1 MSFVVFL
8 EMNLMVDSNVL
19 LLDSAFAQSLTIRLA
34 DGTVIGG
41 QTVMI
46 GIIAGLI
53 FIATIAYVLY
63 FGYD

>member
-1 MSFVVFL
+1 
-8 EMNLMVDSNVL
+8 MVDSNVL